1 MTQGKPSPQITGA
14 DDRQF
19 VTALARGLD
28 ILRCFQPG
36 KTYLSN
42 GDLSR
47 ETGLPKPTVSR
58 LTHTLRKLGYLEYSE
73 SRSRYGL
80 AAGVLGLGYSLLANM
95 EARHL
100 ARPSMKELAEYSRV
114 SVSLG
119 VRDRLD
125 MINVETCRSSAR
137 VTLRLDV
144 GSRIPVATTSMGKAL
159 ICGLPE
165 DERETVLDEIHR
177 AHPEDWPRLQSDI
190 LKAMD
195 TYQRL
200 GFCINM
206 GEWQPEIH
214 AVGVPL
220 VNPYGDQRMALNCGG
235 PAYLLSRDKLEN
247 DLGPR
252 LCELVRQLEEKMGR
266 G

>member
-1 MTQGKPSPQITGA
+1 MRQGKQAADA

-19 VTALARGLD
+19 VNALARGLD
-28 ILRCFQPG
+28 ILHCFQPG
-36 KTYLSN
+36 KSYLTN

-58 LTHTLRKLGYLEYSE
+58 LTYTLRKLGYLEYSE
-73 SRSRYGL
+73 AMGKYGL

-95 EARHL
+95 DARHI
-100 ARPSMKELAEYSRV
+100 ARPAMKALAEYSRV

-119 VRDRLD
+119 IRDRLD

-165 DERETVLDEIHR
+165 DERAALMEDIRR
-177 AHPEDWPRLQSDI
+177 AQPENWPQLQSDI
-190 LKAMD
+190 ANAME
-195 TYQRL
+195 TYHRL

-220 VNPYGDQRMALNCGG
+220 INHHGDQRMSLNCGG

-252 LCELVRQLEEKMGR
+252 LRELVRDLEEKMGH